1 MAHLEVKPKSAKSTW
16 WIWLLIAILVIAAV
30 IYFTGAYTKIL
41 NAGSP
46 AVIATPL
53 LFGTT

>member
-53 LFGTT
+53 LFGTI